1 MMEKCQLCKG
11 FFEKLQKLSSVEY
24 INAFGFLS
32 SEKPNDGSLGLC
44 DSCNEKINVIVR
56 IKQSAT
62 VQVSKPKQKS
72 EKEDVNDDTEKKSS
86 EEILEDVD
94 LVELDELSSYYAELE
109 ADPDFIPNN
118 SPKKF
123 KKPKPVKKLAKVAL
137 KCQLCALTFSRV
149 IALRRHFLNDHEHIV
164 KSEWKCQ
171 ECSEI
176 MDDKATLIGHFIK
189 VHVAIN
195 QCKKCGKKFRL
206 ARTLR

>member
-1 MMEKCQLCKG
+1 MLEKCQLCKG
-11 FFEKLQKLSSVEY
+11 FFEKLQKILSVEH

-32 SEKPNDGSLGLC
+32 SEKPNDGILELC

-62 VQVSKPKQKS
+62 AVQESKPKQKIG
-72 EKEDVNDDTEKKSS
+72 KELNIETEKKSS

-94 LVELDELSSYYAELE
+94 LVELDELSSYYAELDD
-109 ADPDFIPNN
+109 DPDFVPNN
-118 SPKKF
+118 NSTASKKL
-123 KKPKPVKKLAKVAL
+123 KRPKPVKKLTKVAL

-171 ECSEI
+171 ECNEVEI
-176 MDDKATLIGHFIK
+176 II
-189 VHVAIN
+189 
-195 QCKKCGKKFRL
+195 C
-206 ARTLR
+206 

>member
-1 MMEKCQLCKG
+1 MSEKCQLCKG
-11 FFEKLQKLSSVEY
+11 FFEKLQKLLSVEH

-32 SEKPNDGSLGLC
+32 GEKPNDGRLGLC

-62 VQVSKPKQKS
+62 VQESSKPSLQKS
-72 EKEDVNDDTEKKSS
+72 EKEAVNNTEKKSS

-94 LVELDELSSYYAELE
+94 LVELDELSSYYAELDD
-109 ADPDFIPNN
+109 DPDFIPNN
-118 SPKKF
+118 NSAASKKF

-171 ECSEI
+171 ECNEVCNLVIVKLLIFDRPWSHFL
-176 MDDKATLIGHFIK
+176 TL
-189 VHVAIN
+189 AI
-195 QCKKCGKKFRL
+195 F
-206 ARTLR
+206 

>member
-1 MMEKCQLCKG
+1 MSEKCQLCQG
-11 FFEKLQKLSSVEY
+11 FFEKLQKLLSVEH

-32 SEKPNDGSLGLC
+32 SEKPNDGILELC

-62 VQVSKPKQKS
+62 VQESSKPSLQKS
-72 EKEDVNDDTEKKSS
+72 EKEAVNNTEKKSS
-86 EEILEDVD
+86 EEILEEDVD
-94 LVELDELSSYYAELE
+94 LVELDELSSYYAELDD
-109 ADPDFIPNN
+109 DPDFIPNN
-118 SPKKF
+118 SAASKKF

-171 ECSEI
+171 ECNEVEI
-176 MDDKATLIGHFIK
+176 II
-189 VHVAIN
+189 
-195 QCKKCGKKFRL
+195 C
-206 ARTLR
+206 